1 MPMYS
6 IDIYTLELAGRGV
19 VVSESML
26 PVKDD
31 NMQSINPHS
40 GQVIRSYDPQ
50 DDAEVDRLLGAAETT
65 FHGWKKSSF
74 SDRAQLMKAAGASL
88 RDRKEQLAELMADE
102 MGKVMRDGIAEIEKC
117 AGCCDYYADNAQR
130 FLASQSIPTDAEDSY
145 IAFDP
150 LGPVLAIMPWNF
162 PFWQVFRF
170 AAPALM
176 AGNVGVLKHASNVSG
191 CALAIQ
197 DIFQTAG
204 FPQHAFTSLL
214 IESARVER
222 VIRHPAIKAVTLTG
236 STPAGRS
243 VAATAGSELKKTVL
257 ELGGS
262 DAYVVLDDADLD
274 AAVDVCV
281 KSRLIN
287 AGQSCIAAKRFIVA
301 KSLRTQFEKAYA
313 ERFEKIRYGNPRDE
327 NSSIGPM
334 ARVDLRDEIH
344 RQVEESIRQGARL
357 LAGGKIPAGE
367 GAYYPPTVLTDVKP
381 GMVAFD
387 EEIFGPVAAI
397 IEANSEDHAIELAN
411 QSPFGLGAALFT
423 RDKDRAN
430 RLARRIE
437 AGSVFVNAFVKSDVR
452 LPFGGVKQSGYGR
465 ELSWFGIQEFVN
477 VKTVYHARIEAA
489 AGAASKTPGGALE

>member
-1 MPMYS
+1 MYT
-6 IDIYTLELAGRGV
+6 IDIYILELAARGV
-19 VVSESML
+19 VVPKPML
-26 PVKDD
+26 LAKDD

-40 GQVIRSYDPQ
+40 GQIIRSYDPQ

-65 FHGWKKSSF
+65 FHDWKKSSF
-74 SDRAQLMKAAGASL
+74 SDRAQLMKAAGTAL

-130 FLASQSIPTDAEDSY
+130 FLASHAVPTDAEDSY

-204 FPQHAFTSLL
+204 FPEHAFTSLL

-274 AAVDVCV
+274 AAVDICV

-344 RQVEESIRQGARL
+344 RQVEESRRQGARL
-357 LAGGKIPAGE
+357 LTGGKIPAGE

-381 GMVAFD
+381 GMLAFD

-411 QSPFGLGAALFT
+411 QSSFGLGAALFT
-423 RDKDRAN
+423 RDKERAN

-489 AGAASKTPGGALE
+489 AGTTSKTPGGALE